1 MIGRGEQGRGGGI
14 AFAIGSLA
22 ASAAL
27 VCLAFGGSLASAAT
41 SSTKAGVKE
50 ANWGNNVTVTYGSG
64 KVRLRS
70 NGIPN
75 HSRPTYYAVPNAGVV
90 VPTAET
96 ARAVPDPTRAI
107 SLDYQLPLRPRKA
120 SAVTDAPL
128 GSIGMMISGAVLYN
142 PYEGDGTTVAM
153 SNNFSLLAPDGSR
166 APFVDDCSGHPGGGS
181 YHYHALPACAVAKMD
196 RGKGP
201 SRMIGLAFDGYP
213 IYGPRD
219 VKGKKIPLRKLDRC
233 NGIFSRTPEF
243 PRGIYHYVL
252 PGTSDETSSIRCFR
266 GEVDPDLIT
275 AMPGMGPGQGMPP
288 GGPPPGGPL
297 QASSRTGATATAPS
311 LVCDLT
317 DHDARTAFPADA

>member
-1 MIGRGEQGRGGGI
+1 MRSFIWLVSGFLATALGLACLVPSPQG
-14 AFAIGSLA
+14 ALA
-22 ASAAL
+22 
-27 VCLAFGGSLASAAT
+27 T
-41 SSTKAGVKE
+41 TPSTKPGVKK
-50 ANWGNNVTVTYGSG
+50 AKWGSNVTVTYGSG

-96 ARAVPDPTRAI
+96 ARAVPDPTRAT
-107 SLDYQLPLRPRKA
+107 SLDFQLPLKPRRA
-120 SAVTDAPL
+120 SAVTEAPL

-153 SNNFSLLAPDGSR
+153 SSNFSLVAPDGSS

-196 RGKGP
+196 TGSGP
-201 SRMIGLAFDGYP
+201 SRMIGIAFDGYP

-219 VKGKKIPLRKLDRC
+219 LKGKKIPLRKLDRC
-233 NGIFSRTPEF
+233 NGIFSKTPEF
-243 PRGIYHYVL
+243 PKGIYHYVL
-252 PGTSDETSSIRCFR
+252 PGTFDQTSSIRCFR
-266 GEVDPDLIT
+266 GEVDPDLVT
-275 AMPGMGPGQGMPP
+275 EMPAMGPGQGMPP
-288 GGPPPGGPL
+288 GGPPPGAPL
-297 QASSRTGATATAPS
+297 QATSRTEANTPASS

-317 DHDARTAFPADA
+317 GHRIRAASPGDLS

>member
-1 MIGRGEQGRGGGI
+1 MRGNEEKSGDVSPVAG
-14 AFAIGSLA
+14 FLA
-22 ASAAL
+22 AALGLVLLVLGPSAAL
-27 VCLAFGGSLASAAT
+27 AT
-41 SSTKAGVKE
+41 TPSTKPGVKK
-50 ANWGNNVTVTYGSG
+50 AKWGSNVTVTYGSG

-75 HSRPTYYAVPNAGVV
+75 HPRPAYYAVPNAGVV

-96 ARAVPDPTRAI
+96 ARAVPDPTRAT
-107 SLDYQLPLRPRKA
+107 SHDFQLPLNPRRA
-120 SAVTDAPL
+120 SAVTEAPL

-153 SNNFSLLAPDGSR
+153 SSNFSLVAPDGSA
-166 APFVDDCSGHPGGGS
+166 APFVDECSGHPGGGA

-196 RGKGP
+196 RGRGP

-219 VKGKKIPLRKLDRC
+219 IKGKKVPLRKLDRC

-243 PRGIYHYVL
+243 PKGIYHYVL
-252 PGTSDETSSIRCFR
+252 PGTSDQTSSIRCFR

-275 AMPGMGPGQGMPP
+275 TMPGMGPGQGLPP
-288 GGPPPGGPL
+288 GGPPPGAPL
-297 QASSRTGATATAPS
+297 QASSRTGVTALASS
-311 LVCDLT
+311 LVCDLS
-317 DHDARTAFPADA
+317 DHPDRPQS